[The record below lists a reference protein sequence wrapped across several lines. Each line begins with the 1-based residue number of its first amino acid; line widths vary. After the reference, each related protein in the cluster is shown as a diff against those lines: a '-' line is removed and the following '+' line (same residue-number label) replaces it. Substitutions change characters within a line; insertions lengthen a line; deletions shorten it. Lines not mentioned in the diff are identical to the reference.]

1 MEVAIREICVRQDG
15 RQKIVL
21 NRNAAA
27 NSPTLLLHP
36 EPVRTGC
43 PRAILCASD
52 ALLRVARNQ
61 ELGLPT
67 FLSCIAA
74 GNRSIALRR

>member
-1 MEVAIREICVRQDG
+1 M
-15 RQKIVL
+15 
-21 NRNAAA
+21 
-27 NSPTLLLHP
+27 
-36 EPVRTGC
+36 RTEC
-43 PRAILCASD
+43 PRAMLCVSD

>member
-1 MEVAIREICVRQDG
+1 MMVR
-15 RQKIVL
+15 L
-21 NRNAAA
+21 AEAALYT
-27 NSPTLLLHP
+27 SPAPPGTKACDAEGGAFRP
-36 EPVRTGC
+36 EWKEGSVRTRC